1 MIEFL
6 DQLQTLFRAR
16 YPIVYLVSH
25 EEERSL
31 RLLRQV
37 VQAEQMELWVWRRSD
52 GLNGDGGSS
61 TEALASLVAHND
73 PTLIVFMDAH
83 QDWKDESWAR
93 KVRDEQ
99 LLLVQKGHAVVLLSP
114 IYKVPLELEKYS

>member
-37 VQAEQMELWVWRRSD
+37 VQVEQMALWVWRSSD
-52 GLNGDGGSS
+52 GLNGNGGLATAALDSS
-61 TEALASLVAHND
+61 VK
-73 PTLIVFMDAH
+73 
-83 QDWKDESWAR
+83 Q
-93 KVRDEQ
+93 
-99 LLLVQKGHAVVLLSP
+99 
-114 IYKVPLELEKYS
+114 